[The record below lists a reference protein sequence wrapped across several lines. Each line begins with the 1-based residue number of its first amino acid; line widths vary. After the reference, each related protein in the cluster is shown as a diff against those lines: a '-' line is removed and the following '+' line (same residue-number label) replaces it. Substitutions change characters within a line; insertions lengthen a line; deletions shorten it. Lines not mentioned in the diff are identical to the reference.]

1 MYVLNSSL
9 HFKCIGLVIL
19 IILSPLGYDD
29 VISEPMI
36 YEPFLVLFEIV
47 GLLKNLGVLL
57 LVQKI

>member
-1 MYVLNSSL
+1 V
-9 HFKCIGLVIL
+9 VIL

-29 VISEPMI
+29 VISEPKI
-36 YEPFLVLFEIV
+36 YESFLVLFEIV